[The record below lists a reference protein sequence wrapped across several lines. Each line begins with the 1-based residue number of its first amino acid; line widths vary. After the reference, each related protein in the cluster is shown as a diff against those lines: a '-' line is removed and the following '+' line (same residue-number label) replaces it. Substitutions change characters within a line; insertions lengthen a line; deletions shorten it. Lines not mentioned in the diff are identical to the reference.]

1 MGAESECP
9 SLKVSG
15 FYHPGTFQQYL
26 VTSAKCATPIP
37 DSIDPAAAAPLMC
50 AGVSVYAGL
59 KRAHTK
65 AGDWV
70 LIIGAGGGL
79 GHLAVQ
85 YAKAMGASVVAVDA
99 SSKEAFCKE
108 IGADYFID
116 FTKFSKDEEV
126 TEEVKRLV
134 PGGVKIVLCCAAS
147 QRAYQQGVTFL
158 GPRGTFVCLGIPVIE
173 AGEPTA
179 LFGLK
184 HVILNETSI
193 IGRRI
198 LFTRLSGTNR

>member
-9 SLKVSG
+9 SLKISG

-26 VTSAKCATPIP
+26 VTSAKCIASIP
-37 DSIDPAAAAPLMC
+37 DSIDPAGAAPLMC

-70 LIIGAGGGL
+70 LIMGAGGGL

-85 YAKAMGASVVAVDA
+85 YAKALGAGVVAVDA
-99 SSKEAFCKE
+99 GSKEAFCKE
-108 IGADYFID
+108 LGADFFVD
-116 FTKFSKDEEV
+116 FTKFGTDEEV
-126 TEEVKRLV
+126 TVEVKRLV
-134 PGGVKIVLCCAAS
+134 PGGVKVALCCAAS
-147 QRAYQQGVTFL
+147 RRAYEQAVTFL
-158 GPRGTFVCLGIPVIE
+158 GPRGTLVCLGIPEIK

-179 LFGLK
+179 LFGLGD
-184 HVILNETSI
+184 VILNESNI

-198 LFTRLSGTNR
+198 VPTLRGAANR